1 VYSARLWPVF
11 TSKFF
16 CSNLTC
22 SKLGII
28 LFFRRLV
35 YSHHNSS
42 SKAALLGDANFPK
55 SALEYYR
62 DGRQVLI
69 QDLYERYSG
78 LAFTKPSD
86 RPVAI
91 LGLQERLA
99 RAFRTQAAYGCFA
112 VYFARGI
119 LWTRRDDKRMT
130 HIILPAGRRVP
141 SWSWFSKEGPIKY
154 MELKFK
160 EIDWA
165 TTGDFENPF
174 ARPLAAEPEQ
184 SSGLGV
190 GGELGTLRGLARRIK
205 MTKWEV
211 LNYIIF
217 DEEGP
222 PNNDDLRC
230 VVIGRDKVENGEE
243 NPKHHALIIQQ
254 VRSVLGV
261 DIYERVGVGS
271 LKPEHVESA
280 GAWVRIM

>member
-1 VYSARLWPVF
+1 LRSL
-11 TSKFF
+11 
-16 CSNLTC
+16 
-22 SKLGII
+22 I
-28 LFFRRLV
+28 
-35 YSHHNSS
+35 YSHHNFS

-91 LGLQERLA
+91 LGIQERLA
-99 RAFRTQAAYGCFA
+99 GAFQTQAAYGCFA

-119 LWTRRDDKRMT
+119 LWKRRDDRRMT
-130 HIILPAGRRVP
+130 RIDLPAGRRVP

-165 TTGDFENPF
+165 TEDFENPF
-174 ARPLAAEPEQ
+174 DRQLAAEPEKC
-184 SSGLGV
+184 SGFGD
-190 GGELGTLRGLARRIK
+190 GGDLATLRGLARRMTI
-205 MTKWEV
+205 TKWDM

-217 DEEGP
+217 DEEGEFKI
-222 PNNDDLRC
+222 DDLRC
-230 VVIGRDKVENGEE
+230 VVIGGDKFESGVEIS
-243 NPKHHALIIQQ
+243 KYHVLIIQR
-254 VRSVLGV
+254 VRSALET
-261 DIYERVGVGS
+261 DIYERVGVAS
-271 LKPEHVESA
+271 LKPVYVESK
-280 GAWVRIM
+280 GSWVRIR

>member
-1 VYSARLWPVF
+1 MRDFGQSSEVSIFIFKKNICTTHFPPFLERSIF
-11 TSKFF
+11 
-16 CSNLTC
+16 
-22 SKLGII
+22 
-28 LFFRRLV
+28 
-35 YSHHNSS
+35 SHHNFS

-99 RAFRTQAAYGCFA
+99 RAFGTHAAYGCFE

-119 LWTRRDDKRMT
+119 LWMRRNDKRMT
-130 HIILPAGRRVP
+130 RIALPAGRRVP

-160 EIDWA
+160 EIEWA

-174 ARPLAAEPEQ
+174 ARALAAEPEK
-184 SSGLGV
+184 SSGSGF
-190 GGELGTLRGLARRIK
+190 GGELATLRGLARR
-205 MTKWEV
+205 MTMTRRHK

-217 DEEGP
+217 DEEGDFEI
-222 PNNDDLRC
+222 DDLRC
-230 VVIGRDKVENGEE
+230 VVIGRDKGKSGEE
-243 NPKHHALIIQQ
+243 NLKYHVLIIQH

-261 DIYERVGVGS
+261 DIYERVGVAS
-271 LKPEHVESA
+271 LRPLHVESE
-280 GAWVRIM
+280 GLWVRIM